1 MKGKRYTDE
10 QFKHILDVLIQ
21 YKKCVP
27 HKEVSLSEASLKD
40 AVEYFM
46 KTGVFQDAF
55 KQAVQT
61 PQEQEQTPQEQTQDQ
76 EQTQE

>member
-1 MKGKRYTDE
+1 MKDKHYTDE
-10 QFKHILDVLIQ
+10 QFNHILEVLIQ

-55 KQAVQT
+55 KRATQT
-61 PQEQEQTPQEQTQDQ
+61 QEQEETQ
-76 EQTQE
+76 

>member
-55 KQAVQT
+55 KQAIQT
-61 PQEQEQTPQEQTQDQ
+61 PQDQGQDQ
-76 EQTQE
+76 EQTQEQEETQ

>member
-55 KQAVQT
+55 KQAIRT
-61 PQEQEQTPQEQTQDQ
+61 PQDQGQDQ
-76 EQTQE
+76 EQDQEQEETQ

>member
-10 QFKHILDVLIQ
+10 QFNHILDVLIQ

-61 PQEQEQTPQEQTQDQ
+61 PQEQDQGQDQ
-76 EQTQE
+76 GQEETQ